1 MSVRNLAVSLLSA
14 GAMLPAPAARGQTL
28 TTLYEFIGGR
38 TGGNPASGVIL
49 LGRVLYG
56 TTPVGG
62 SANDGTVFK
71 VNATTGAHKVIY
83 SFVGGADGQSPD
95 SGLIYRSGD
104 LYGTT
109 SAGGSAG
116 AGTVF
121 SVDSATKTETVV
133 HSLAERMG
141 VARVN

>member
-62 SANDGTVFK
+62 ERERRYCIQGQRNDGRAQSNLQFC
-71 VNATTGAHKVIY
+71 GRCRWPE
-83 SFVGGADGQSPD
+83 SRLGADLPKR
-95 SGLIYRSGD
+95 RSLRHDVGW
-104 LYGTT
+104 
-109 SAGGSAG
+109 GSAG